1 MNSKTVE
8 ISVIMATYHPVWDK
22 CLFTLESIIAQK
34 NVDWEL
40 IITDDG
46 SEDNLFSKFESY
58 LNEKKF
64 TNFRLLSHDE
74 NQGTVKN
81 YYDGISACNGKYV
94 KLISPGD
101 ALYNE
106 TTLEKWLRFLKDS
119 GNVWSFAEATYYTTT
134 DDNHRE
140 LLHVP
145 VAPRLI
151 SCYLKGKHDQ
161 CRWNYVV
168 LEDMPLGAAILC
180 DRKKLL
186 EYIGNIVGLVKF
198 AEDTSLSTM
207 MYDGIL
213 PAYYSESVVFYE
225 FGVGVS
231 TGNSKWR
238 IRFQEDM
245 RNFETFLINRDSRD
259 EFQKK
264 MTRALTSIN
273 SGSAL
278 KKKIMKA
285 LQKGGLRKV
294 IKYRLHPRKSSTD
307 CSGCGVWWNNQM

>member
-1 MNSKTVE
+1 MNSETPE

-34 NVDWEL
+34 NVDLEL
-40 IITDDG
+40 LITDDG
-46 SEDNLFSKFESY
+46 SKDNLFEKFTSY
-58 LNEKKF
+58 LNEKGF
-64 TNFRLLSHDE
+64 TNYRLLSHEE

-81 YYDGISACNGKYV
+81 YYDGISAAKGKYI

-106 TTLEKWLRFLKDS
+106 TTLEKWLRFLKES

-134 DDNHRE
+134 DDNRKE
-140 LLHVP
+140 LLNVA

-151 SCYLKGKHDQ
+151 GCYLKSKRDQ

-180 DRKKLL
+180 EREKLL
-186 EYIGNIVGLVKF
+186 DYIGNIVGLVKF

-213 PAYYSESVVFYE
+213 PAYYSKSVVFYE
-225 FGVGVS
+225 FGIGVS

-238 IRFQEDM
+238 ARFLEDM
-245 RNFETFLINRDSRD
+245 RNFETFLINRESKDA
-259 EFQKK
+259 FQKK
-264 MTRALTSIN
+264 MTRALSSIN
-273 SGSAL
+273 SGSTL

-307 CSGCGVWWNNQM
+307 VTGCGAWWK

>member
-1 MNSKTVE
+1 MNAETPE

-34 NVDWEL
+34 NVDLEL
-40 IITDDG
+40 VITDDG
-46 SEDNLFSKFESY
+46 SKENLFEKFASY
-58 LNEKKF
+58 LNEKGF
-64 TNFRLLSHDE
+64 TNYRLVSHEE

-81 YYDGISACNGKYV
+81 YYDGISAAKGKYI

-101 ALYNE
+101 ALYSE
-106 TTLEKWLRFLKDS
+106 TTLEQWLSFLKKS
-119 GNVWSFAEATYYTTT
+119 GSVWSFAEATYYTTT
-134 DDNHRE
+134 EDNRRE
-140 LLHVP
+140 LLNVP

-151 SCYLKGKHDQ
+151 NCYLKGKHDQ

-180 DRKKLL
+180 EREKLL

-213 PAYYSESVVFYE
+213 PAYYSKSVVFYE
-225 FGVGVS
+225 FGIGVS

-238 IRFQEDM
+238 ARFLEDM
-245 RNFETFLINRDSRD
+245 RNFETFLINRENKDA
-259 EFQKK
+259 FQKK
-264 MTRALTSIN
+264 MTRALISIN
-273 SGSAL
+273 SGSTL
-278 KKKIMKA
+278 KKKAMKA

-307 CSGCGVWWNNQM
+307 VTGCGTWWK